1 LWLLTAIFL
10 GAGVGGMLA
19 TIISFF
25 AGHGGSD
32 ADHDV
37 GHDVGDHDV
46 GHDVGDHDVGHDVG
60 DHDVAY
66 DHGGVAGVD
75 HETSEALEGKFSLL
89 VISLA
94 VSMYGWAGL
103 GISSLIN
110 VLSLPAR
117 FIPGVENAT
126 GIVAAFSGL
135 GAIPFAIL
143 AWYVGA
149 KFYTLLKSQESR
161 PISSLRHAIG
171 YDGTIQ
177 TAALRPGS
185 TSRVSI
191 SLPGGQ
197 IVSGFAVL
205 AEGFDCLIPE
215 GEKVRVIDVVG
226 DTAIVE
232 PERGFL
238 LPKAET

>member
-1 LWLLTAIFL
+1 MTAIFL

-19 TIISFF
+19 TLISFF

-32 ADHDV
+32 VDHDVGHDVGHDVADHDV
-37 GHDVGDHDV
+37 GHDVADHDV
-46 GHDVGDHDVGHDVG
+46 GHDH
-60 DHDVAY
+60 
-66 DHGGVAGVD
+66 GVAGVD
-75 HETSEALEGKFSLL
+75 HEASEALEGKFSLL

-103 GISSLIN
+103 GISSLMN
-110 VLSLPAR
+110 VLSVPAR

-126 GIVAAFSGL
+126 GMIAAFSGL
-135 GAIPFAIL
+135 GAIPFAIV

-161 PISSLRHAIG
+161 PVSSLRHAIG
-171 YDGTIQ
+171 YDGTVQ

-185 TSRVSI
+185 TSRVSV
-191 SLPGGQ
+191 SLPGGD
-197 IVSGFAVL
+197 IVTGFAVL
-205 AEGFDCLIPE
+205 AEGFDCVIPE
-215 GEKVRVIDVVG
+215 GEKVRVVDVAG

-232 PERGFL
+232 PERDFL
-238 LPKAET
+238 PPKGEI

>member
-1 LWLLTAIFL
+1 MWLLTAIFL

-19 TIISFF
+19 TLISFF

-32 ADHDV
+32 VDHDV

-46 GHDVGDHDVGHDVG
+46 GHDH
-60 DHDVAY
+60 
-66 DHGGVAGVD
+66 GVAGVD

-94 VSMYGWAGL
+94 ISIYGWAGL
-103 GISSLIN
+103 GISSLMN

-135 GAIPFAIL
+135 GAIPFAIV

-171 YDGTIQ
+171 YDGTVQ

-191 SLPGGQ
+191 SLPGGD
-197 IVSGFAVL
+197 IVTGFAVL
-205 AEGFDCLIPE
+205 AEGFDCVIPE
-215 GEKVRVIDVVG
+215 GEKVRVVDVVG
-226 DTAIVE
+226 DTAVVE
-232 PERGFL
+232 PERDFL
-238 LPKAET
+238 PPKAEI